1 VLSSVTTADTND
13 GSGAKGLARR
23 ERRGERVACEER
35 VEAVYA
41 VPSRTRTRAA
51 AARTGE
57 HGAPGRRRATRR
69 PGVYWVAQPP
79 GTDTATL

>member
-1 VLSSVTTADTND
+1 VLSSGTTADTDD

-57 HGAPGRRRATRR
+57 HGAPGRRRRGV
-69 PGVYWVAQPP
+69 GVYWVAQTP